1 MTTVTVKPSDDV
13 RRLLTSEA
21 FINPNHRTRKL
32 PMFLCK
38 PAERTQLFWDAAGYP
53 SVPVSKAI
61 SCVVAMNHDIAELVA
76 ARDHLIELI
85 NEAVGEEHEATDD

>member
-1 MTTVTVKPSDDV
+1 MTVQSAKARQVLMSDALIDPN
-13 RRLLTSEA
+13 RRE
-21 FINPNHRTRKL
+21 RKL

-38 PAERTQLFWDAAGYP
+38 PSDRTTLFHDAQGYP

-85 NEAVGEEHEATDD
+85 DEAVGAKHEAETE